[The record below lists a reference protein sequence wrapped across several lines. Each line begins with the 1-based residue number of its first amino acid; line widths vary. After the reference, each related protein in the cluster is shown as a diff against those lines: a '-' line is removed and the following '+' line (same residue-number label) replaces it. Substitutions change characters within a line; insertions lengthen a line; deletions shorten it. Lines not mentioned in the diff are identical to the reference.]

1 MSSSRTTAH
10 LPAAL
15 ADTSGSRLLDL
26 LKTVPDPRA
35 RRGRR
40 HDLASVFAVATLPFG
55 NGSVNQTILHLF
67 FSNLPFGGIGASGIG
82 QYLGKTG
89 FDSLTHDKSILFS
102 PADEV
107 VDSVFPPYD
116 AETPNRIARMF
127 D

>member
-40 HDLASVFAVATLPFG
+40 HDLASVLAVGLAAVIGGARSFVAIGEWVAHQPIETLRVLGVTGLAVTDESTIRRVFARLDSDLLDQLVGALMWTRTHTVERVA
-55 NGSVNQTILHLF
+55 
-67 FSNLPFGGIGASGIG
+67 
-82 QYLGKTG
+82 
-89 FDSLTHDKSILFS
+89 
-102 PADEV
+102 
-107 VDSVFPPYD
+107 
-116 AETPNRIARMF
+116 
-127 D
+127 